1 MPADAQRCF
10 SLLTHEHLALQIL
23 IKFVMATP
31 LISHFRPVSKLLP
44 AESMTF
50 LVEMF
55 MKGNAAV
62 ICGDGMSV
70 LQI

>member
-1 MPADAQRCF
+1 
-10 SLLTHEHLALQIL
+10 
-23 IKFVMATP
+23 MATP
-31 LISHFRPVSKLLP
+31 LISHFGPVSKLLP
-44 AESMTF
+44 AKSMTF

-55 MKGNAAV
+55 TKENAAV